1 MSNAKAPKSVLVAD
15 DQAFVRNLM
24 VRMLN
29 DLGYATQTASN
40 GKEAIMALDFVNGA
54 LILDHQMGGMTGLEI
69 LHAVRT
75 GETPLERDFPILM
88 LTGHAESDLVMR
100 ASALDVSAF
109 LSKPVS
115 KAKLGERM
123 SYAMQRTL
131 VLKPSVEYAAI
142 KVLKT
147 DGEAADADHDPAKRL
162 KEMLESTSAVAVE
175 GPTQQL
181 HYTLV
186 EPGMVVVENFYS
198 AGGTLLLEAG
208 TELTVELIDQ
218 IAIKCAANTDI
229 AVISVAQGRPRG

>member
-1 MSNAKAPKSVLVAD
+1 MSNGKALKSVLVAD

-29 DLGYATQTASN
+29 DMGYATQTASN
-40 GKEAIMALDFVNGA
+40 GNEAMMALDFVTGA
-54 LILDHQMGGMTGLEI
+54 LILDHQMDGMTGLEI

-75 GETPLERDFPILM
+75 GETALERDFPILM

-123 SYAMQRTL
+123 TYAMERKL
-131 VLKPSVEYAAI
+131 ALKPSVEYAAI
-142 KVLKT
+142 KVPKAGGGQQET
-147 DGEAADADHDPAKRL
+147 EDDPAKRL
-162 KEMLESTSAVAVE
+162 KEMLESPDTVAVE
-175 GPTQQL
+175 GPPQQL
-181 HYTLV
+181 HYSLV

-208 TELTVELIDQ
+208 TELTMELIDQ
-218 IAIKCAANTDI
+218 IAIKCAANTEI
-229 AVISVAQGRPRG
+229 AVITVAQGRR

>member
-1 MSNAKAPKSVLVAD
+1 MLNAKAPKSVLVVD
-15 DQAFVRNLM
+15 DQPFVRNLM

-40 GKEAIMALDFVNGA
+40 GKEAIMALDFVTGA
-54 LILDHQMGGMTGLEI
+54 LILDHPMDGMTGLEI

-123 SYAMQRTL
+123 AYATERKL

-142 KVLKT
+142 KVPRA
-147 DGEAADADHDPAKRL
+147 GGYQQEADHDPSRRL
-162 KEMLESTSAVAVE
+162 KEMLESPDAVAVE
-175 GPTQQL
+175 GPSQQL

-218 IAIKCAANTDI
+218 IAIKCAANTEI
-229 AVISVAQGRPRG
+229 AVITVAQGRR

>member
-1 MSNAKAPKSVLVAD
+1 MLNAKAPKSVLVVD

-29 DLGYATQTASN
+29 DLGYATQTASS
-40 GKEAIMALDFVNGA
+40 GKEAIMALDFVTGA
-54 LILDHQMGGMTGLEI
+54 LILDHQMDGMTGLEV

-115 KAKLGERM
+115 KAKLSERM
-123 SYAMQRTL
+123 AYAMERKL

-142 KVLKT
+142 KVPKVGGNQQET
-147 DGEAADADHDPAKRL
+147 EEDPARRL
-162 KEMLESTSAVAVE
+162 KEMLESPDTVAVE
-175 GPTQQL
+175 GPSQQL

-218 IAIKCAANTDI
+218 IAIKCAANTEI
-229 AVISVAQGRPRG
+229 AVITVAQGRR